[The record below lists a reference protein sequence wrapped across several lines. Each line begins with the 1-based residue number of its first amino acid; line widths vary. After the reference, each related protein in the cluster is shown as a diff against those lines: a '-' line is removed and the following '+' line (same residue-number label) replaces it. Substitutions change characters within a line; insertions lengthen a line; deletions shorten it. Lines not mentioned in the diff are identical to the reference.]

1 MGTAAFVAFLMSLC
15 NRRYTATQYALLSSL
30 AALGRVF
37 IAPTS
42 GYVVE
47 SIGWAD
53 FFLRRRGHG
62 APRASACLA
71 PAPDYCQDGGQ
82 QPQPGGS

>member
-30 AALGRVF
+30 ASLGRVF

-47 SIGWAD
+47 SIGWAN
-53 FFLRRRGHG
+53 FFLLTAITGLPGLILLWHLR
-62 APRASACLA
+62 
-71 PAPDYCQDGGQ
+71 PDIMRMTEEQTAQNG
-82 QPQPGGS
+82 